1 MQPGGRIL
9 PDALSCFFFLFLCVR
24 KRNGTHI
31 GREIC
36 LANRER
42 ESVFVIGANCQPVSY
57 VPARIRPLMRTSY
70 SERPHAGLIAVLTS
84 SLAFRRTAVA
94 LIFTEPG
101 PQVQVV
107 SIISCAMCLC
117 TRV

>member
-1 MQPGGRIL
+1 MPF
-9 PDALSCFFFLFLCVR
+9 PVFFSCFCACESEMAHTLVAESVWQ
-24 KRNGTHI
+24 T
-31 GREIC
+31 
-36 LANRER
+36 ER